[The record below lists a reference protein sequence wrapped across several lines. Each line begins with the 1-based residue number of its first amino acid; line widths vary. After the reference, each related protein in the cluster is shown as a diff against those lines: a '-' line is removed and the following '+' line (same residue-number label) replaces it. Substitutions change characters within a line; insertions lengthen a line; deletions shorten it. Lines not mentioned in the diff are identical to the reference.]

1 MDNKDKQERLRRLK
15 ALADRGVN
23 VSERE
28 TAAAMLLKLCAKY
41 GISVDDVEGDDE
53 KDLVWFVHKQGD
65 LFRKLMVQVIAK
77 VCGHQSIYKRGRER
91 ILGTYCTKAQAIEIE
106 MDYDFYLK
114 GLKEEFSRMLKVY
127 IQKNHITPARTE
139 TNDNEDASEETEWTD
154 EDMAL
159 YGALKVRTR
168 RKQLE

>member
-15 ALADRGVN
+15 ALAERGVN
-23 VSERE
+23 VGERE
-28 TAAAMLLKLCAKY
+28 NAATLLLKLCAKY

-53 KDLVWFVHKQGD
+53 KDMVWFVHKQGS

-77 VCGHQSIYKRGRER
+77 VCGQQPIYKRGKER

-106 MDYDFYLK
+106 MDYDFYLT
-114 GLKEEFSRMLKVY
+114 GLKEEFARMLKVY
-127 IQKNHITPARTE
+127 IQKNHIVPE
-139 TNDNEDASEETEWTD
+139 TTKDDTSDDAEETEWTD

-159 YGALKVRTR
+159 YQALKLRTR